1 MTGTM
6 TETMSLAEQVLYDK
20 VCLLPG
26 DIVDH
31 GIYGRCE
38 YVAAIDA
45 NTDGREK
52 LERYDI
58 KGRRIAKH
66 HRYIF
71 VLTTGKAR
79 IQRLRDVLGDG
90 PYDPPRW
97 VMR

>member
-38 YVAAIDA
+38 YAAAIDA

-52 LERYDI
+52 LERYDL
-58 KGRRIAKH
+58 KATRISKH

-79 IQRLRDVLGDG
+79 IQRLYDVLGDG

-97 VMR
+97 VTR